1 MHEKSLARQLAV
13 RLLVVAAVV
22 YLGACVLL
30 SALQSKLIWL
40 PGKPGEITP
49 RDENLQY
56 EDLTLTTSDG
66 ERLHAWF
73 LPAQG
78 EARGALLLS
87 HGNAGTIEHRLHLA
101 RFFVEARVS
110 VLLYD
115 YRGYG
120 SSTGSP
126 SEEGTYADAR
136 AAWKELV
143 EKRGFAPSQILLYGE
158 SLGGGI
164 AVQLATEVKSA
175 GAILHDTFSSLDD
188 AAAYHYP
195 WLPVRWLLRTHYDNR
210 SKIARVGAPVLVI
223 HSPQDEVVPFA
234 LGQRLFDAA
243 AEPKELLVTGGG
255 HSGPSYVGNA
265 DWGAR
270 VRAFVERALP

>member
-1 MHEKSLARQLAV
+1 VA
-13 RLLVVAAVV
+13 VVA

-30 SALQSKLIWL
+30 ASCQSRLIWF
-40 PGKPGEITP
+40 PGKPGDITP
-49 RDENLQY
+49 RDESLEF
-56 EDLTLTTSDG
+56 EDLTLPTLDG

-73 LPAQG
+73 LPSKG
-78 EARGALLLS
+78 EPRGALLLS
-87 HGNAGTIEHRLHLA
+87 HGNAGTIENRLDIA
-101 RFFVEARVS
+101 RFFVESRVS

-126 SEEGTYADAR
+126 SEAGTYADAR

-143 EKRGFAPSQILLYGE
+143 ERRGFAPERILLYGE

-164 AVQLATEVKSA
+164 AVQLATEVHSA
-175 GAILHDTFSSLDD
+175 GLILHDTFSSLDD
-188 AAAYHYP
+188 AAAFHYP
-195 WLPVRWLLRTHYDNR
+195 WLPVRWLLRTHYDNLA
-210 SKIARVGAPVLVI
+210 KIGRVGAPLFVI
-223 HSPQDEVVPFA
+223 HSPDDEVIPFEQ
-234 LGQRLFDAA
+234 GQRLCAA
-243 AEPKELLVTGGG
+243 AVEPKELLVTAGG
-255 HSGPSYVGNA
+255 HNGPSYMGNQ